1 MARAMGLAFLAA
13 AWASSLAA
21 AEGKHDTTISQ
32 LTVTVDPLTAAKL
45 SGKPGVAVFRWM
57 EDVEK
62 SLGKAVAKQ
71 IAGKVDF
78 AKQDLVHVAWGSS
91 GPPFGTLRHETRPGK
106 EGEKTVFF
114 VEDPKVAIRGQ
125 AYRLG
130 NDFFAVPKKTNVQFG
145 K

>member
-1 MARAMGLAFLAA
+1 MARAIGLAFLVAVGTSFAA
-13 AWASSLAA
+13 D
-21 AEGKHDTTISQ
+21 EPKHDAAIRQ
-32 LTVTVDPLTAAKL
+32 LLVTVDPLAAAKT
-45 SGKPGVAVFRWM
+45 SAKPGVAVCRSM
-57 EDVEK
+57 EDVEQ
-62 SLGKAVAKQ
+62 SLGKGIAKQ

-78 AKQDLVHVAWGSS
+78 AKEDLVHVAWGSS

-106 EGEKTVFF
+106 EGKSIVFF